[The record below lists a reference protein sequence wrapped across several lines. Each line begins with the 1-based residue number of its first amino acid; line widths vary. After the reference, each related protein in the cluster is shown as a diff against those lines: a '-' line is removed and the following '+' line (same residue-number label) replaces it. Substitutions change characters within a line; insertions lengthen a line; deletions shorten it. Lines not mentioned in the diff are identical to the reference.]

1 MVRRMCWSKAICF
14 MVARDRSGSM
24 REGALKELFPS
35 TRRPPPNYEPTNWLF
50 HWWSQRPRDPFTT
63 QSPTC
68 STGDHAFHMW
78 NSKQNPSCDCR
89 FVSFSIWL
97 LWSSC
102 VWSLLTGTCSYSS
115 SIFLGNC
122 PFLLSVWNDLL
133 NYPVLLKSASS
144 SITVVTVNM
153 VHGCSAFSFLVIF
166 KFLYSKIHN
175 FLLTVGSCAKIIDPW
190 FLVWRFVLFTL
201 RVFWVWPLQ

>member
-1 MVRRMCWSKAICF
+1 MKSKTPGSIHYPKPYLEHWGSCF
-14 MVARDRSGSM
+14 QHV
-24 REGALKELFPS
+24 ELKAEPQLWVQVCLFLHLI
-35 TRRPPPNYEPTNWLF
+35 TL
-50 HWWSQRPRDPFTT
+50 
-63 QSPTC
+63 
-68 STGDHAFHMW
+68 
-78 NSKQNPSCDCR
+78 
-89 FVSFSIWL
+89 VL
-97 LWSSC
+97 LC
-102 VWSLLTGTCSYSS
+102 LKLVTGTCSSS
-115 SIFLGNC
+115 SGVFLGNC

-153 VHGCSAFSFLVIF
+153 IHGCSAFSFLVIF